1 MKKESKMIML
11 GMFSKNTPE
20 YANKRKEEAA
30 GLIEKVHISEGD
42 YLVVKAGPFDK
53 ATAEENMAKL
63 TENGLE
69 GYIYTDKAEKEPEEA
84 PEAVG

>member
-1 MKKESKMIML
+1 M
-11 GMFSKNTPE
+11 
-20 YANKRKEEAA
+20 
-30 GLIEKVHISEGD
+30 
-42 YLVVKAGPFDK
+42 VVKAGPFDK
-53 ATAEENMAKL
+53 ATADENMAKL